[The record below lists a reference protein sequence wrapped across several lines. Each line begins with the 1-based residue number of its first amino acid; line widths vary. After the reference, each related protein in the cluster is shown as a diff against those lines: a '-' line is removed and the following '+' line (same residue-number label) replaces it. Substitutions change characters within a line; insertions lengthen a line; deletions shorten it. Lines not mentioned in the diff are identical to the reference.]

1 MSPAASGADG
11 RAGHEYQ
18 FGAALPLGG
27 VRAGTSLLVEGSGVD
42 GTGPLLDRLLT
53 SGRTPGEAAVLVS
66 TDGPAAAAAR
76 RLGGTANAGLV
87 CCSAGA
93 EEEVGDGLVAA
104 SVGSPADLT
113 GIGIQFSKVAD
124 DVAVGGGS
132 LRVGLDS
139 ISTLLMY
146 AEDPRSV
153 FRFVHA
159 FTGRVTA
166 MDALGLFVVDPEAH
180 DERTVAMV
188 RGPFDGRI
196 QVRAGERGPELRVTG
211 LAGQP
216 DGWQPFRIED

>member
-27 VRAGTSLLVEGSGVD
+27 IRAGTNLLVEGSSVD
-42 GTGPLLDRLLT
+42 GAGALVDQLLT
-53 SGRTPGEAAVLVS
+53 SGRTPGEAGVLVS
-66 TDGPAAAAAR
+66 TDGPGAAAVR
-76 RLGGTANAGLV
+76 RLEGAANVGVV
-87 CCSAGA
+87 CCGAGSD
-93 EEEVGDGLVAA
+93 EVVGDGFVAT

-124 DVAVGGGS
+124 AVGVGGGS
-132 LRVGLDS
+132 LRVGVDS

-159 FTGRVTA
+159 LTGRVTA

-180 DERTVAMV
+180 DERTLAMV

-196 QVRAGERGPELRVTG
+196 RVRAGERSPELRVTG

-216 DGWQPFRIED
+216 DGWQPFDVED

>member
-18 FGAALPLGG
+18 FGAALPLRG
-27 VRAGTSLLVEGSGVD
+27 VRDGTNLLVEGAGAD
-42 GTGPLLDRLLT
+42 GTGALIDQLLI
-53 SGRTPGEAAVLVS
+53 SGRAPGEAAVLAS

-76 RLGGTANAGLV
+76 RLEGAANAGVV
-87 CCSAGA
+87 CCNAGA
-93 EEEVGDGLVAA
+93 EEDVGDGLVAA

-124 DVAVGGGS
+124 AVDVGGGS
-132 LRVGLDS
+132 LRVGVDS
-139 ISTLLMY
+139 VSTLLMY
-146 AEDPRSV
+146 AEDPRSA

-159 FTGRVTA
+159 FTGRVAA

-180 DERTVAMV
+180 DERTLAML

-196 QVRAGERGPELRVTG
+196 RVRVGDRGPELRVSG